1 MYLILVIVGALAV
14 LIPLFMKYVHE
25 SPLHVMTTTAEQD
38 WCKFI
43 LNSIAII
50 NEEDII
56 KEKIF
61 FQLDSA
67 SAKERRTV
75 IGIVKRTFDSRR
87 KLVSLGLMSWCWLAY
102 YTGTIV
108 HFVFLERL

>member
-1 MYLILVIVGALAV
+1 MIVGALAV

-25 SPLHVMTTTAEQD
+25 SPLHVMTTTAD
-38 WCKFI
+38 CKFI

-56 KEKIF
+56 KDKIY

-67 SAKERRTV
+67 SAKQRSTL
-75 IGIVKRTFDSRR
+75 IGIVKRTFDSKK
-87 KLVSLGLMSWCWLAY
+87 KLVSLGLMAWCWLAY
-102 YTGTIV
+102 FTGTII